1 LLSEL
6 GVPVAMGRLAKD
18 RRKISNRW
26 IDADMAAVT
35 LSSITEE
42 SVSYPYNDR
51 YPLATKRSAVVLL
64 DDFVGATIAWSF
76 DLLSFS

>member
-1 LLSEL
+1 M
-6 GVPVAMGRLAKD
+6 PVAMGRLAKD

-35 LSSITEE
+35 LCSILEE
-42 SVSYPYNDR
+42 SVAYQYNDR
-51 YPLATKRSAVVLL
+51 YPLLTKRSAVVLL
-64 DDFVGATIAWSF
+64 DDFVGATIAWSI